1 VHGQI
6 NAGDSMSESFQ
17 NAGLFSPLVVRMIKI
32 GENTGALDKS
42 LMNVSYFYD
51 RDVNDMMQKMLK
63 LLEPALTII
72 LGLVLLFIMASV
84 LLPVYDSFS
93 VMKL

>member
-1 VHGQI
+1 
-6 NAGDSMSESFQ
+6 
-17 NAGLFSPLVVRMIKI
+17 RMIKI

-93 VMKL
+93 VMKF

>member
-1 VHGQI
+1 
-6 NAGDSMSESFQ
+6 MSESFQ